1 MSDVNKDDNKFD
13 NQVKNLDEVQKEAV
27 NPAHYIGSRKVP
39 PNIKMLKKN
48 PVLALV
54 LGLIGAALTAISI
67 FITYSS
73 SSNVSELMIPL
84 LYNFIPFIIS
94 FVLIKIGIAGLIE
107 RKK

>member
-1 MSDVNKDDNKFD
+1 MSDINKDDKLD
-13 NQVKNLDEVQKEAV
+13 DQIKNLDEMQKNAD
-27 NPAHYIGSRKVP
+27 NPGHNIGSRKVP

-48 PVLALV
+48 PVLALI
-54 LGLIGAALTAISI
+54 LGLIGAVLTAVSI

-73 SSNVSELMIPL
+73 SSNVSELMLPL

-94 FVLIKIGIAGLIE
+94 FVLIKAGIAGLLE